1 MHCNWARQ
9 RIRRYADFEL
19 GFLEKAFL
27 RFHLSY
33 CTKCHAQYEQSEM
46 LDEWLCAMPDPTPP
60 ASLEIRIL
68 SAFSIEAQRRRD
80 PGIEWRKLKIRLAN
94 LLRPVAVPAVG
105 GLLVA
110 LVIVPAMLSAFWVE
124 PTASADD
131 VPLLFLAKPL
141 VTAPFMTLPSPYP
154 VARDY
159 TVLAYIDD
167 RGGVYDFRV
176 AGGEP
181 LDERMRGELA
191 SALLTSKFEP
201 AQRFG
206 KPMMG
211 QRVILFQ
218 RIDSQS

>member
-9 RIRRYADFEL
+9 RIGRYIDFEL
-19 GFLEKAFL
+19 GFLEKAFV

-33 CTKCHAQYEQSEM
+33 CAKCHSHYEESET
-46 LDEWLCAMPDPTPP
+46 LGGWLHAVPDPMPP
-60 ASLEIRIL
+60 ASLEFRIL
-68 SAFSIEAQRRRD
+68 SAFSIEAQKRRD
-80 PGIEWRKLKIRLAN
+80 PGIALRRLKIRLSN
-94 LLRPVAVPAVG
+94 LVRPVAVPAVG

-110 LVIVPAMLSAFWVE
+110 LVLVPAMLSAFWAE
-124 PTASADD
+124 PTASAD
-131 VPLLFLAKPL
+131 VPLRFLARPL

-167 RGGVYDFRV
+167 RGGVYDFLV
-176 AGGEP
+176 ADGEP
-181 LDERMRGELA
+181 VEGRMRGELA

-206 KPMMG
+206 QPMMG
-211 QRVILFQ
+211 QRVIVFQ
-218 RIDSQS
+218 RIDSKS